1 MIQDEQ
7 TSKTQSETAL
17 NSMTN
22 TTAPMTQLQIA
33 SFILRFKRIYR
44 KNIQFENKLREEIRH
59 HRRQIKLTAG
69 NPFFKH
75 SHSVWQD
82 RIDQLKDALKDNQ
95 VNQHQEQEALVNLIQ
110 LFDEAGPAPIH
121 VYAAVLSIHHCHV
134 ERAWAEGDKSL
145 MDLIFISKL
154 EVAHTKADVVSDDAV
169 LHHAVTEVTIREI
182 LRNKALKKTAD
193 NLIQKM
199 AQNSLGRP
207 LQKYQQVELPNGQTV
222 LKSMPPKLTVV

>member
-1 MIQDEQ
+1 MIRDEQ
-7 TSKTQSETAL
+7 PSETQPQTTM

-22 TTAPMTQLQIA
+22 TTIPMTQLQIA
-33 SFILRFKRIYR
+33 SLILRFKRIYR

-59 HRRQIKLTAG
+59 HRRQIKLTAD

-75 SHSVWQD
+75 RHAVWRD
-82 RIDQLKDALKDNQ
+82 RIDQLEDALKENQ

-121 VYAAVLSIHHCHV
+121 LYAAVLGIHHVHV
-134 ERAWAEGDKSL
+134 ERALAEGDKSL
-145 MDLIFISKL
+145 MDLIFVSKV
-154 EVAHTKADVVSDDAV
+154 EDAHTKADVVSDEAV

-182 LRNKALKKTAD
+182 LRNKALKMTAD

-199 AQNSLGRP
+199 AQDSLGRP
-207 LQKYQQVELPNGQTV
+207 LQPYQFTELPNGQTV
-222 LKSMPPKLTVV
+222 LKPMPPQLTVV